1 MAIRIFRDA
10 SRIPN
15 GPRRDPFERSSSTNR
30 PILVLLIDDSEL
42 ARTAIARVLTAAGV
56 EVHTQ
61 EIAVGAIANLK
72 RLSIDVAIVD
82 VHLPQLMGD
91 QFVSLL
97 RKTPALDSVRVVM
110 ITGEEDENALAAIG
124 AQVKADAILP
134 KSKIASDLVRVVREL
149 SPQALHGAKRKY
161 KVLIVDDDTIVARQT
176 AEWLSVLGH
185 DVNIH
190 NKPMGTLAAVITHRP
205 DIVLIEVALPVL
217 GGEEIA
223 NVLRKNRLLAN
234 VQVIF
239 YSSMPAAELAAVA
252 SRNQALGSI
261 CKGGDARAFAQQF
274 KELTGRPN

>member
-149 SPQALHGAKRKY
+149 SPQALRRQAEIQSLDRRRRHHRGSPDRG
-161 KVLIVDDDTIVARQT
+161 VAER
-176 AEWLSVLGH
+176 A
-185 DVNIH
+185 
-190 NKPMGTLAAVITHRP
+190 RP
-205 DIVLIEVALPVL
+205 
-217 GGEEIA
+217 
-223 NVLRKNRLLAN
+223 
-234 VQVIF
+234 
-239 YSSMPAAELAAVA
+239 
-252 SRNQALGSI
+252 
-261 CKGGDARAFAQQF
+261 
-274 KELTGRPN
+274 